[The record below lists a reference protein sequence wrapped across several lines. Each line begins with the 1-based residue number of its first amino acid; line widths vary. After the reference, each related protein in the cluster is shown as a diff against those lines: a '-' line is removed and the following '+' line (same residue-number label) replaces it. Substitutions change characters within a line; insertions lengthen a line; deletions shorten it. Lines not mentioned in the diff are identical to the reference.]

1 MRIRTLG
8 GLALD
13 GADFTRPKPLL
24 LLAYL
29 ALEGAQERRYLAE
42 LFWPEASDR
51 LKSLTVALSQLRQG
65 APGAVQADR
74 QRVWT
79 RLPCDAAELLERLQ
93 NGVADDMLVS
103 DRGPFLAGLHLPGL
117 GVELEEWVFRTRE
130 LVVARLHQ
138 VRLGLAERDAR
149 EGRFA
154 AAATRAEAAIDLVA
168 MGPEP
173 DDLVR
178 LHTLLLAGRSP
189 LAVRVR
195 EEVEGYG
202 IALAKTGE
210 AARERLRATDAGA
223 APATSHALPTRATS
237 FVGRD
242 LELTEIG
249 TLLAQDHGRLVTLV
263 GPGGV
268 GKTRLALQVAHE
280 QRRLNAFADGVCF
293 VPLAPL
299 RSARAIANAV
309 VDALGRPVDP
319 GPAPLDQAR
328 AAIEQ
333 RALLLVVDGL
343 EHLME
348 GAQDLQALAAACPN
362 LRLLVTSR
370 ERLHVEQERVLMVA
384 GLPYPGPDEVEPE
397 AAQRADAVRLFE
409 QRARRASPGFSA
421 RHGELS
427 AVLRIC
433 RLVEGLPL
441 GLELAASWV
450 RVMPVAEIA
459 DAIEHDLDTLAS
471 SARDVPPRHRSLRA
485 AFERSW
491 TLLSPHEQRVLR
503 RLAVFR
509 GGFRREAAGVV
520 AGARIATLASL
531 VDKSMLR
538 PAPRGRFERQS
549 LVYQFSQ
556 QKLAEQPQEAVETA
570 ARHATYYLHMLRD
583 AREAL
588 HGAGQKEALD
598 LIEEERENLR
608 AAFAAVDP
616 ATDPDAFSAAIEA
629 LTTFFEVRSRLRE
642 GVAFLRASAEHVA
655 SSDTT
660 AKAAIGHV
668 QVGEARLL
676 RCLGEFDLAIAVARE
691 ALDRLRSA
699 GDTRGRRQALQ
710 VLGVAALHQGDYG
723 RATQHFE
730 EAIDLVAEQDP
741 PSERGAALANLGLAL
756 QLAGDRGA
764 AVTRLREALDAFR
777 RQGDRLRE
785 ARLLNNLG
793 LLHFEDGD
801 LEQARAAWEQGLA
814 LARRAENHRDAL
826 ALTSNLGMLHAA
838 LADHAAA
845 REHDVHALRVAR
857 SIGDKGA
864 EAAALT
870 RLALLDLAQGRLE
883 QAQRGV
889 CEAID
894 QAWRMRETPRVLE
907 YLKVLADVRAARGDA
922 VGALAL
928 YALVRQHGAATGAV
942 RDQALE
948 GFERLAHE
956 VPEALV
962 AEVGARAA
970 EADLDVVV
978 PRAVGVAV
986 P

>member
-13 GADFTRPKPLL
+13 GANFTRPKPLL
-24 LLAYL
+24 LLTYL

-74 QRVWT
+74 QQVWT

-93 NGVADDMLVS
+93 NGVPDEKLLS
-103 DRGPFLAGLHLPGL
+103 GRGPFLAGLHLPGL

-130 LVVARLHQ
+130 LVTARLHQ
-138 VRLGLAERDAR
+138 VRLRLAERDAR
-149 EGRFA
+149 EGRFEA
-154 AAATRAEAAIDLVA
+154 AAARAEKAIDLVA

-195 EEVEGYG
+195 EEVESYG
-202 IALAKTGE
+202 IALAATSE
-210 AARERLRATDAGA
+210 AARERLRASAVEATPG
-223 APATSHALPTRATS
+223 TSHTLPARATS

-280 QRRLNAFADGVCF
+280 QRRLNAYPDGVYF

-299 RSARAIANAV
+299 RSVRAVASAV
-309 VDALGRPVDP
+309 VDALGLPVDP
-319 GPAPLDQAR
+319 RLTPREQAQVG
-328 AAIEQ
+328 IGQ
-333 RALLLVVDGL
+333 RALLLLVDGL
-343 EHLME
+343 EHLMDAAE
-348 GAQDLQALAAACPN
+348 QLQALAAACPN

-370 ERLHVEQERVLMVA
+370 ERLHVELERVFVVA
-384 GLPYPGPDEVEPE
+384 GLPCPCTDETDSD
-397 AAQRADAVRLFE
+397 AAGRADAVRLFV
-409 QRARRASPGFSA
+409 QRARRARPGFTLASDD
-421 RHGELS
+421 LPP
-427 AVLRIC
+427 VLRIC
-433 RLVEGLPL
+433 RLVDGLPL

-450 RVMPVAEIA
+450 RLMPVAEIA
-459 DAIEHDLDTLAS
+459 DAIERDIDVLAS
-471 SARDVPPRHRSLRA
+471 SARDAPARHRSLGA

-491 TLLSPHEQRVLR
+491 SLLPAHEQRVLR

-509 GGFRREAAGVV
+509 GGFRREAARAV
-520 AGARIATLASL
+520 AGATITTLASL
-531 VDKSMLR
+531 VDKSLLR

-556 QKLAEQPQEAVETA
+556 QKLRDHPHEAAEAA
-570 ARHATYYLHMLRD
+570 ARHASYYLDMLRD
-583 AREAL
+583 ASDAL
-588 HGAGQKEALD
+588 QGDRQKEALD
-598 LIEEERENLR
+598 AIEEERENLR
-608 AAFAAVDP
+608 AAFAVVDP
-616 ATDPDAFSAAIEA
+616 VAEPSAFTAAVEA
-629 LTTFFEVRSRLRE
+629 LATFFEARSRFRE
-642 GVAFLRASAEHVA
+642 GVAFFRDCAARLT
-655 SSDTT
+655 SSDSVPP
-660 AKAAIGHV
+660 AAVGQL
-668 QVGEARLL
+668 QVGEARLQ
-676 RCLGEFDLAIAVARE
+676 RCLGEFERAGTVARE
-691 ALDRLRSA
+691 ALDRFRSA

-723 RATQHFE
+723 RASQHFE
-730 EAIDLVAEQDP
+730 EAIDLVSAQEP
-741 PSERGAALANLGLAL
+741 PSERGVALANLGLAL
-756 QLAGDRGA
+756 QLAGDRGH
-764 AVTRLREALDAFR
+764 AVTRLREAHEAFR
-777 RQGDRLRE
+777 EQGDTLRE

-801 LEQARAAWEQGLA
+801 LEQARAVWQQGLA

-826 ALTSNLGMLHAA
+826 SLTSNLGMLHAA
-838 LADHAAA
+838 LADYAAA
-845 REHDVHALRVAR
+845 REHDAHALRVAR

-864 EAAALT
+864 EVAALT
-870 RLALLDLAQGRLE
+870 RLALVDLAEGRPE
-883 QAQRGV
+883 QAERGV
-889 CEAID
+889 CEAVD

-907 YLKVLADVRAARGDA
+907 CLKVLGDVRATRGDA
-922 VGALAL
+922 AEALAL

-942 RDQALE
+942 RDQAQE
-948 GFERLAHE
+948 GFERLACAL
-956 VPEALV
+956 PEELV
-962 AEVGARAA
+962 AEVAARAA
-970 EADLDVVV
+970 GDHLDVVV